1 MLELGLEGK
10 KALVAGCGPGLGRSC
25 ALGLAEAGADVACC
39 DIQGARAD
47 AVAEEICSIGGRA
60 VAVEADLRRS
70 QDAERT
76 VERVVADLGGID
88 VVVDVIGEI
97 RWGRISDLTDE
108 DWEYSLDAVLRHAFN
123 LGRFAGLRMVEQGT
137 GGSIVTVSSVSG
149 LASAP
154 FHAPY
159 GAAKAGLMSLTR
171 SLAIELAPSGI
182 RVNCVAPGSIATPRV
197 SARVASTDTP
207 GTGIRPTRAPLGRM
221 GEPDEVA
228 KVAVFLSSDLASYVS
243 GQTIVVDGADTA
255 QFVLGRMSADQI
267 PDNATLEQPP
277 ARPRDSPSV

>member
-1 MLELGLEGK
+1 MLDLGLAGR

-47 AVAEEICSIGGRA
+47 SVAREVSATGCKAI
-60 VAVEADLRRS
+60 AVEADLRQS
-70 QDAERT
+70 EDADRA
-76 VERVVADLGGID
+76 VESVLSELGGID
-88 VVVDVIGEI
+88 VVIDVIGEI
-97 RWGRISDLTDE
+97 RWGRVTDLTDE
-108 DWEYSLDAVLRHAFN
+108 DWDYSLDAVLRHAFN
-123 LGRFAGLRMVEQGT
+123 LGRSAGRRMVERGN

-197 SARVASTDTP
+197 AARVASAS
-207 GTGIRPTRAPLGRM
+207 GEASGIRPTRAPLGRM

-243 GQTIVVDGADTA
+243 GQTIVVDGAATA
-255 QFVLGRMSADQI
+255 QFVLGRLSADQI

-277 ARPRDSPSV
+277 ARSREFPSA